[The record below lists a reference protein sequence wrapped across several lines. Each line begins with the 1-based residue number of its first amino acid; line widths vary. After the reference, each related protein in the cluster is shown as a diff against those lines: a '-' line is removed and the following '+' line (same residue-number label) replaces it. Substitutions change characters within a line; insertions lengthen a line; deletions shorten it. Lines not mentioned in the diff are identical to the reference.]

1 MPLSRAKTGE
11 PSAETNGIVF
21 PMEDE
26 GGVLV
31 ICEVSY
37 DYLRRRTGVT
47 ISSVGKEMLLHF
59 GALRDEIEEIARGK
73 YEKQK
78 QPPFVTSDDI

>member
-47 ISSVGKEMLLHF
+47 ISS
-59 GALRDEIEEIARGK
+59 R
-73 YEKQK
+73 
-78 QPPFVTSDDI
+78 

>member
-1 MPLSRAKTGE
+1 MPLSRARTGE

-47 ISSVGKEMLLHF
+47 ISSVGREMLLHF
-59 GALRDEIEEIARGK
+59 EALRDEIEEIARGK
-73 YEKQK
+73 YAQQK
-78 QPPFVTSDDI
+78 PPLVTSEDV

>member
-11 PSAETNGIVF
+11 PRADKNGIVF

-37 DYLRRRTGVT
+37 DYLRKRPGVT
-47 ISSVGKEMLLHF
+47 ISSIGKEMLLHF
-59 GALRDEIEEIARGK
+59 EAFRDEIEDIARDK
-73 YEKQK
+73 YEQQK
-78 QPPFVTSDDI
+78 PPFVTSDDI